1 MDTLQ
6 INISRLTKFPDWKCF
21 HNYPS
26 FQDGKVS
33 KFKTFPKRCRI
44 FNWQKTFQV
53 EPNLEIILWNY
64 SLYLLWRD
72 SVLTTRTLVFREY
85 LCETKNLAKPFLP
98 AVEFLIQKISKI
110 SWHCSLKE
118 DLSWYNFLFLCCHSW
133 GIISFPRFWNFLLY

>member
-44 FNWQKTFQV
+44 FKLAKNFPSWTQ
-53 EPNLEIILWNY
+53 PWNYSLKY

-133 GIISFPRFWNFLLY
+133 GIISFPRF

>member
-44 FNWQKTFQV
+44 FKLAKNFPSWTQ
-53 EPNLEIILWNY
+53 PWNY
-64 SLYLLWRD
+64 SLKLFPLPSLKRQCPDYAD
-72 SVLTTRTLVFREY
+72 TRFSRISLRNEKFSETVFAR
-85 LCETKNLAKPFLP
+85 CRVFDTKNFENL
-98 AVEFLIQKISKI
+98 VT
-110 SWHCSLKE
+110 
-118 DLSWYNFLFLCCHSW
+118 LFFKRKTSA
-133 GIISFPRFWNFLLY
+133 GIIFFFCAAILGG